1 MSQTMLSVKSANIK
15 SIAFFAL
22 KLLLALLFIAAAGAK
37 LAGAPM
43 MVAEFN
49 LVGLGQW
56 FRYFVAIVEITGAVL
71 LLWPGRSAYGA
82 LVLAGVCAGAFLAQI
97 FAIHMDFVH
106 TIILGVIFLA
116 VTWVQRDQIGG
127 LHGG

>member
-1 MSQTMLSVKSANIK
+1 MFL
-15 SIAFFAL
+15 
-22 KLLLALLFIAAAGAK
+22 AAAAAK
-37 LAGAPM
+37 LAGAKM

-56 FRYFVAIVEITGAVL
+56 FRYFTAIVEIIGAVL

-82 LVLAGVCAGAFLAQI
+82 LVLICVCAGAFLAQV

-106 TIILGVIFLA
+106 TIILGAIFLA
-116 VTWVQRDQIGG
+116 IAWAQRAQLRG
-127 LHGG
+127 LRA